1 MATTTTTTKKDQPFQ
16 KILNFRDIALS
27 TNPNSP
33 NSTPLKPGLLYR
45 SGIPDNATP
54 IDRLRLSQDYNLKT
68 IIDLRTDS
76 EHVEQA
82 RKNAKKISTSPV
94 TEPKDPAEALR
105 IPGVR
110 YEYISLNG
118 HPYSSALIKQLS
130 YWNTAKLF
138 GLYVVGY
145 RTEAIRIL
153 GENVMA
159 KRGLVG
165 LAEDSLRHSKAEVK
179 AVFDVLSEESN
190 YPLLV
195 HCTQGKDRTGLVVLL
210 VLLLLGVEK
219 EAIEVDYMASVKGL
233 EAEREERLVQIRAI
247 GLPDEFAGCAEG
259 WVEEVSRCI
268 EEEYGGIEKYLERC
282 GVTREQ
288 QERIRKIFR

>member
-1 MATTTTTTKKDQPFQ
+1 ME
-16 KILNFRDIALS
+16 
-27 TNPNSP
+27 
-33 NSTPLKPGLLYR
+33 YR
-45 SGIPDNATP
+45 
-54 IDRLRLSQDYNLKT
+54 
-68 IIDLRTDS
+68 
-76 EHVEQA
+76 
-82 RKNAKKISTSPV
+82 
-94 TEPKDPAEALR
+94 
-105 IPGVR
+105 
-110 YEYISLNG
+110 YISLNG

-145 RTEAIRIL
+145 RTEAIGVL

-159 KRGLVG
+159 KRGLIG
-165 LAEDSLRHSKAEVK
+165 LAKDSLRHSTAEVK
-179 AVFDVLSEESN
+179 AVFDVLSDEGN

-219 EAIEVDYMASVKGL
+219 EAIDVDYMLSERELKG
-233 EAEREERLVQIRAI
+233 EREERLVQIRAI

-268 EEEYGGIEKYLERC
+268 QEEYGGIEAYLERC

-288 QERIRKIFR
+288 QERIRKILR